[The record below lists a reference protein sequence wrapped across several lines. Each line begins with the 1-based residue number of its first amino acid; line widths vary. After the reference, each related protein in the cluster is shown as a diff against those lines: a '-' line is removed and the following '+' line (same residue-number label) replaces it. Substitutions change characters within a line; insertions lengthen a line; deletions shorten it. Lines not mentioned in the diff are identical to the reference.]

1 MWQNEFKP
9 DVVEWGQRG
18 ILECAKILDQL
29 KAPLPDE
36 VEAMAGQ
43 EVERE
48 SPISTG
54 PEAPVQANG
63 EKGTDGLTD
72 AGSVL
77 SELPDIADEATPSK
91 RQKELTLEEYE
102 AMLDAENAPGGFL
115 EGGDIPGARHHDA

>member
-1 MWQNEFKP
+1 
-9 DVVEWGQRG
+9 
-18 ILECAKILDQL
+18 
-29 KAPLPDE
+29 
-36 VEAMAGQ
+36 MAGQ